1 MPRRRDRRLSNG
13 CYRKKPYRNTQ
24 REYRLTRG
32 LTSNNVTL
40 RLCFQ
45 TEITHAILARK
56 SILHNAT
63 NLLLASHLANT
74 DMQKTYFLMNQWIF
88 LCWTLI
94 YFDT

>member
-13 CYRKKPYRNTQ
+13 CYRKKTYRNTQ

-45 TEITHAILARK
+45 TEITHVILARK
-56 SILHNAT
+56 SILHNA
-63 NLLLASHLANT
+63 NNSCFPPSKYRYA
-74 DMQKTYFLMNQWIF
+74 KK
-88 LCWTLI
+88 LI
-94 YFDT
+94 I